1 MTVAARLNGRL
12 TALAATRHLPH
23 RTARVRLTLLYGG
36 LFLLSG
42 AALMAIAYALLVNA
56 GFVFTLGPT
65 SGGSTQPGLVSTP
78 WPGGLP
84 IPGTKT
90 HPSAQTIAHWRA
102 VARCMRQHGVAGFPV
117 PTSSTPR
124 AGSFYGVI
132 SDHDGAI
139 LAIPATI
146 NSQSAAYKQ
155 AAGACG
161 LIDAYQKKL
170 YAENTQGRTDA
181 RQQLLI
187 QSAIAL
193 GAMSLLS
200 VGLGWILAGR
210 VLRPLEDSHRAQRQ
224 FVANA
229 SHELRA
235 PLTRLRAISEVALSS
250 PDASDA
256 SLRAAHE
263 RVIASE
269 ENLEQLIDGLLALT
283 RGHAGLERRERVD
296 LRALTT
302 HAILAHQCRLTDR
315 DLDLRTTLEPA
326 NTPGDPRLLERLVD
340 NLIDNAIRH
349 NVAGGRLDISTGT
362 RDKRPFLSI
371 TNTSPPIPPDQ
382 LERLFEPFQRLAE
395 RTGHHNGHGLGLA
408 IVQAIATAHQATLHA
423 HLTPGGGLAIEI
435 AFLSASDTRPK
446 TASITHPSK
455 ATSEPPSQDNRAGRD
470 PARERGGPRRTIK
483 PWSDRDPAKKAPGPG
498 AAPTDQTRE

>member
-1 MTVAARLNGRL
+1 MTVVARLNHRI

-23 RTARVRLTLLYGG
+23 PTARMRLTLLYGS

-65 SGGSTQPGLVSTP
+65 NAASTQPGLSSP
-78 WPGGLP
+78 SWPGGLP
-84 IPGTKT
+84 TPGAKIPPPRKRWRTGEQS
-90 HPSAQTIAHWRA
+90 HSACASTAFPRSPTPRPRCHVPDRLSAITTERSSRSQRA
-102 VARCMRQHGVAGFPV
+102 
-117 PTSSTPR
+117 STPSR
-124 AGSFYGVI
+124 RHTRTPPGR
-132 SDHDGAI
+132 
-139 LAIPATI
+139 
-146 NSQSAAYKQ
+146 
-155 AAGACG
+155 CG

-170 YAENTQGRTDA
+170 YAENTQRRAGA

-200 VGLGWILAGR
+200 LGLGWILAGR
-210 VLRPLEDSHRAQRQ
+210 VLRPLEDSYRAQRQ

-235 PLTRLRAISEVALSS
+235 PLTRLRAISEVALAS
-250 PDASDA
+250 PDASDV

-269 ENLEQLIDGLLALT
+269 ENLGQLIDGLLTLT
-283 RGHAGLERRERVD
+283 RGQAGLERRERVD
-296 LRALTT
+296 LRAVTT
-302 HAILAHQCRLTDR
+302 HTILAHQSRLTDR

-423 HLTPGGGLAIEI
+423 HLAPGGGLAIEI
-435 AFLSASDTRPK
+435 VFPSASDTRPK

-455 ATSEPPSQDNRAGRD
+455 ATPEPPSQDNRAGRD

-483 PWSDRDPAKKAPGPG
+483 PWTDRDPAANAPDPG
-498 AAPTDQTRE
+498 AAATDHTPH

>member
-1 MTVAARLNGRL
+1 MTVVARLNHRI

-23 RTARVRLTLLYGG
+23 RTARMRLTLLYGS

-65 SGGSTQPGLVSTP
+65 NAASTQPGLSSP
-78 WPGGLP
+78 SWPGGLP
-84 IPGTKT
+84 TPGAKT
-90 HPSAQTIAHWRA
+90 HPSAQTMAHWRA
-102 VARCMRQHGVAGFPV
+102 VAQCMRQHGVPAFPD
-117 PTSSTPR
+117 PTTSMPR
-124 AGSFYGVI
+124 AGSVI

-139 LAIPATI
+139 FAIPASI
-146 NSQSAAYKQ
+146 NTQSAAYTH
-155 AAGACG
+155 AAGRCG

-170 YAENTQGRTDA
+170 YAENTQRRAGA

-200 VGLGWILAGR
+200 LGLGWILAGR
-210 VLRPLEDSHRAQRQ
+210 VLRPLEDSYRAQRQ

-235 PLTRLRAISEVALSS
+235 PLTRLRAISEVALAS

-263 RVIASE
+263 RVIASGK
-269 ENLEQLIDGLLALT
+269 NLEQLIDGLLALT

-302 HAILAHQCRLTDR
+302 HAILAHQSRRTDR
-315 DLDLRTTLEPA
+315 ELDLRTTLEPA
-326 NTPGDPRLLERLVD
+326 ATQGDPRLLERLVD

-349 NVAGGRLDISTGT
+349 NVAGGRVDISTGT

-395 RTGHHNGHGLGLA
+395 RTGHNNGHGLGLA
-408 IVQAIATAHQATLHA
+408 IVRAIATAHQATLRA
-423 HLTPGGGLAIEI
+423 HLAPGGGLAIEI
-435 AFLSASDTRPK
+435 AFSSASDTRPK

-455 ATSEPPSQDNRAGRD
+455 ATPDPPSQDNRAGRD

-483 PWSDRDPAKKAPGPG
+483 PWPDRDPAKNAPGPG
-498 AAPTDQTRE
+498 AAATDQTRE